1 MRGITMRTVERITVL
16 LFAAVLLAF
25 LGVKAYGIFIKD
37 TKPPVISCDS
47 DEIEVPVRVTD
58 KALLKGVTATDKR
71 DGDLT
76 DKIIIQG
83 ITQLLTDNTA
93 RITYAVFDSAGN
105 MATCQRTIRY
115 TDYEK
120 PHFVLS
126 RPLIYRVGSQISVLD
141 RLSAVDSANRDIS
154 KNIRVTAQNVNTSYE
169 GSYTMTVQVCNSM
182 GDVAS
187 LTLPV
192 IISNDAA
199 RHQCVELSEYIV
211 YQSAGQNFNPYN
223 YVQKVSDVAGS
234 TATSAEVEI
243 VSNVEPDLPG
253 VYEVS
258 YTYQNY
264 TVYQTVVVK

>member
-1 MRGITMRTVERITVL
+1 MRTVERITVL
-16 LFAAVLLAF
+16 LFAVVLLAF

-47 DEIEVPVRVTD
+47 DEIDVPILATD
-58 KALLKGVTATDKR
+58 RALLKGVTATDNR

-93 RITYAVFDSAGN
+93 RITYAVFDSADN

-120 PHFVLS
+120 PHFILS
-126 RPLIYRVGSQISVLD
+126 KPLIYRVGSQISVLD

-154 KNIRVTAQNVNTSYE
+154 KNIRVTAQNINTSYE
-169 GSYTMTVQVCNSM
+169 GTYTMTVQVTNSM
-182 GDVAS
+182 GDTAS

-192 IISNDAA
+192 IISNEAA
-199 RHQCVELSEYIV
+199 KHQCVELSEYIV
-211 YQSAGQNFNPYN
+211 YQDAGQRFNPYN
-223 YVQKVSDVAGS
+223 YVQRVSDAQGNV
-234 TATSAEVEI
+234 ATSAEVEI
-243 VSNVEPDLPG
+243 VSNVEPDVPG

-258 YTYQNY
+258 YTYQND
-264 TVYQTVVVK
+264 TVYQTVVIK